1 MIISLS
7 AQPRSRPAPS
17 RLAMLPAADA
27 ARKEPPLIA
36 ALYWECVVAPERPD
50 TVREFRELR

>member
-1 MIISLS
+1 
-7 AQPRSRPAPS
+7 
-17 RLAMLPAADA
+17 MLPAADA